1 MARPQLEEGYTRLA
15 NSIIEAI
22 MLRDFSKRQRKILD
36 MIFRLSYGC
45 NKKVAIIPH
54 QRDFEL
60 VGVYEGDVQEQLAWL
75 ETSKII
81 IRNGPEYAFNKDFDQ
96 WQISRV
102 HPFKPD
108 KLSELLSLNLNRLS
122 KTLPENLVKHEV
134 GASQNTKFIT
144 PELASAKDTSKT
156 LKNNPSGFVLP
167 EWVNLE
173 TWAAFMEV
181 RHAKRVPPTEQ
192 ALNRIIA
199 KLARLKAD
207 GYDPEA
213 ILSQSIESGWAG
225 VFPINGKVHLQ
236 ARPQLEYQDVTGG
249 AR

>member
-1 MARPQLEEGYTRLA
+1 MASPQLDEGYTRLA

-22 MLRDFSKRQRKILD
+22 MLRDFTKRQRKILD

-60 VGVYEGDVQEQLAWL
+60 VGVYEGDVHEQLAWL

-102 HPFKPD
+102 HPFQPN
-108 KLSELLSLNLNRLS
+108 KLGELLSLNLNGLS
-122 KTLPENLVKHEV
+122 RTLSENIVKHEV
-134 GASQNTKFIT
+134 GASQNTKFAT
-144 PELASAKDTSKT
+144 PELASPKDTLKT
-156 LKNNPSGFVLP
+156 LKDNPKGFILP
-167 EWVNLE
+167 QWVNLE
-173 TWAAFMEV
+173 TWNAFMEV
-181 RHAKRVPPTEQ
+181 RHIKKAPPTDQ
-192 ALNRIIA
+192 ALKRILS
-199 KLARLKAD
+199 KLTRLKAE

-213 ILSQSIESGWAG
+213 VLSQSIESGWPG
-225 VFPINGKVHLQ
+225 VFPINGKVHQ
-236 ARPQLEYQDVTGG
+236 QPRPIQDYRDVTGG